1 MNALCLS
8 LTAMSLCLP
17 LAAQVSEIPAMSIGS
32 SRVDIDAINN
42 GGPGA
47 TSLAAIRAAGAPTEA
62 EVAQFVLTP
71 TAAPQGFYNFNLNG
85 NGLGLDPNGALATI
99 IPLSYFTAFEARI
112 DFDTAANEFGFSVGD
127 WSGGMIVEF
136 RRRQDDSLVA
146 SYHTS
151 AFATTATKFLRSE
164 ARFDRVVLR
173 GDAEAANWVLT
184 ELIVPT
190 TPPWTAFGQGCP
202 GASGQATLLAATE
215 PVIGTTFSLSVTE
228 MPATGGLVA
237 LTLGL
242 STTTD
247 PVLGPLPVALTAV
260 GAPGCSLLCSVEQ
273 IYFQVQTTGSIQ
285 FDLPVPADAALVGF
299 EICNQA
305 FVQDF
310 VNAFGFVAT
319 NGGFGYVQS

>member
-71 TAAPQGFYNFNLNG
+71 TSAPQGFYNFNLNG

-99 IPLSYFTAFEARI
+99 IPLSFFNAFDAQI
-112 DFDTAANEFGFSVGD
+112 DFDTAANEFGFCVGD
-127 WSGGMIVEF
+127 WSGGMTVEF
-136 RRRQDDSLVA
+136 RRRQDNSLVA

-151 AFATTATKFLRSE
+151 QFTTATTKYLRSE
-164 ARFDRVVLR
+164 TRFDRVVLR

-184 ELIVPT
+184 ELVVPT
-190 TPPWTAFGQGCP
+190 TPPWTPFGQGCP

-228 MPATGGLVA
+228 MPATGGIVA
-237 LTLGL
+237 LTVGL
-242 STTTD
+242 STVTD
-247 PVLGPLPVALTAV
+247 PVLGALPVALDVV
-260 GAPGCSLLCSVEQ
+260 GAPGCALLGSVEQ
-273 IYFQVQTTGSIQ
+273 IYFQVQTNGSIQ
-285 FDLPVPADAALVGF
+285 FDLPVPANAALVGF

-310 VNAFGFVAT
+310 VNSFGFVAT